1 MTEEQQLA
9 AAVQTIIDANMDA
22 AEISPAWVATEA
34 LAAIKFPRE
43 LHRLGYAGCHLELRQ
58 IARSKLRRQFDPI
71 NQAWEASA
79 ETDEEDLFPETLQD
93 RYPRRPEKGQE
104 PLYVLR
110 VLMRRA
116 DVDYNVQR
124 MRRAGRALLKHAD
137 ALGAWGEDS
146 LGERPAA

>member
-9 AAVQTIIDANMDA
+9 AAVQAIIDANVEA

-34 LAAIKFPRE
+34 MTAIKFPRE

-58 IARSKLRRQFDPI
+58 IARSKLRRQFDPVDR
-71 NQAWEASA
+71 AWEASG
-79 ETDEEDLFPETLQD
+79 ETDDEDLFPETLQD
-93 RYPRRPEKGQE
+93 RYPQRPQKGQE

-110 VLMRRA
+110 ALMRRA

-137 ALGAWGEDS
+137 ALEAWGKDR
-146 LGERPAA
+146 LGEGPAA